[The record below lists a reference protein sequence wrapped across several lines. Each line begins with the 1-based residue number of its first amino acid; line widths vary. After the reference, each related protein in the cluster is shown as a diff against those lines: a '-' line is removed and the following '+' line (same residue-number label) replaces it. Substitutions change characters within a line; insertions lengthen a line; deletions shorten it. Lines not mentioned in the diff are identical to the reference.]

1 MILRLNII
9 GFIIAL
15 YYLRTI
21 NRITQ
26 ILFQETQMNEKTK
39 ATLTNMDTWK
49 RGLFMVVFS
58 IISGVAKLIV
68 TLVAIFQ
75 FVTLLFKGQINKAV
89 IPLGQ
94 NLSTYLYQIT
104 LFLTFKTDEMPF
116 PFLSFPDGTPSSK
129 LDENNENVET
139 TSETNTKND
148 VDIVDVV
155 DVESEDIKDDIS
167 VKKETKNDSLNE

>member
-1 MILRLNII
+1 
-9 GFIIAL
+9 
-15 YYLRTI
+15 
-21 NRITQ
+21 
-26 ILFQETQMNEKTK
+26 MNEKTK

-58 IISGVAKLIV
+58 IISVVAKLIV

-89 IPLGQ
+89 LPLGQ

-148 VDIVDVV
+148 VDIVD
-155 DVESEDIKDDIS
+155 DQSEDIKDDTS
-167 VKKETKNDSLNE
+167 VKKETKNDSLND

>member
-1 MILRLNII
+1 
-9 GFIIAL
+9 
-15 YYLRTI
+15 
-21 NRITQ
+21 
-26 ILFQETQMNEKTK
+26 MNENTK
-39 ATLTNMDTWK
+39 ATLTNTDTWK

-75 FVTLLFKGQINKAV
+75 FVTLLFTGQINKAV

-116 PFLSFPDGTPSSK
+116 PFLPFPDGTPVSK
-129 LDENNENVET
+129 VDEDNEDVVA
-139 TSETNTKND
+139 TSEATTKND
-148 VDIVDVV
+148 EAFVDAAGENVKDEISVDK
-155 DVESEDIKDDIS
+155 DIKDDS
-167 VKKETKNDSLNE
+167 FKG

>member
-1 MILRLNII
+1 MILRPNII

-148 VDIVDVV
+148 VDIVD
-155 DVESEDIKDDIS
+155 DQSKDIKDDIS
-167 VKKETKNDSLNE
+167 VKKETKNDSLND

>member
-1 MILRLNII
+1 
-9 GFIIAL
+9 
-15 YYLRTI
+15 
-21 NRITQ
+21 
-26 ILFQETQMNEKTK
+26 MNEKTK

-89 IPLGQ
+89 LPLGQ
-94 NLSTYLYQIT
+94 TLSTYLYQIT

-139 TSETNTKND
+139 TFETNTKND
-148 VDIVDVV
+148 VDIVD
-155 DVESEDIKDDIS
+155 DESENIKDDIS

>member
-1 MILRLNII
+1 LIFKLNII

-148 VDIVDVV
+148 VDIVD
-155 DVESEDIKDDIS
+155 DQSEDIKDDTS
-167 VKKETKNDSLNE
+167 VKKETKNDSLND

>member
-1 MILRLNII
+1 MLILRLNII

-89 IPLGQ
+89 LPLGQ

-148 VDIVDVV
+148 VDIVD
-155 DVESEDIKDDIS
+155 DQSEDIKDDIS

>member
-1 MILRLNII
+1 MIFKLNII

-89 IPLGQ
+89 LPLGQ

-148 VDIVDVV
+148 VDIVD
-155 DVESEDIKDDIS
+155 EQSEDIKDDTS

>member
-1 MILRLNII
+1 
-9 GFIIAL
+9 
-15 YYLRTI
+15 
-21 NRITQ
+21 
-26 ILFQETQMNEKTK
+26 MNEKTK

-148 VDIVDVV
+148 VDIVD
-155 DVESEDIKDDIS
+155 DQSKDIKDDTS
-167 VKKETKNDSLNE
+167 VKKETKNDSLND

>member
-1 MILRLNII
+1 MIFKLNII

-148 VDIVDVV
+148 VDIVD
-155 DVESEDIKDDIS
+155 DQSEDIKDDTS
-167 VKKETKNDSLNE
+167 VKKETKNDSLND